1 MRQHVRGLV
10 ALAVV
15 LLTAAACGSS
25 SDVGTTSGGGGG
37 ERVKI
42 TSPADGATVR
52 QPFTLK
58 WNSTVPLGPTDSG
71 KDHVHVYTDGHANDY
86 TVVGGNHF
94 KINGLTPGKHTVQIS
109 LQHADHSPVGP
120 KSEITVM
127 VTGGGSTSSPSSSSS
142 GGDGGG
148 YGY

>member
-1 MRQHVRGLV
+1 MRLPVRGLV

-15 LLTAAACGSS
+15 MLTAAACGSS
-25 SDVGTTSGGGGG
+25 SDVGTTSGGGGA

-42 TSPADGATVR
+42 TSPANGATVH

-58 WNSTVPLGPTDSG
+58 WNSTVPLGPPDSG

-86 TVVGGNHF
+86 TVVGGNSF
-94 KINGLTPGKHTVQIS
+94 KVNGLTPGEHTVQIS

-127 VTGGGSTSSPSSSSS
+127 VTGGGSGGSSSPSS
-142 GGDGGG
+142 GDGGGG